1 MNSIE
6 ILRQFNTYNTWANE
20 RVLATLKESDDEKGL
35 SYFSHILIAENTWLW
50 RLQTNLD
57 NTGFNFWQNM
67 TIEDCEKLLR
77 ENEATLNAFLKGL
90 TEEGLEMT
98 ATYKNSQG
106 VMYTNTY
113 REIFT
118 HIFFHSAYHRGQI
131 AISTRANA
139 DVPAYTDFIGFLR
152 DR

>member
-6 ILRQFNTYNTWANE
+6 MLRQFNTYNTWSNE
-20 RVLATLKESDDEKGL
+20 RVLASLKDSEDEHGVR
-35 SYFSHILIAENTWLW
+35 YFSHILIAENTWLW

-57 NTGFNFWQNM
+57 NTGFDFWQNM

-77 ENEATLNAFLKGL
+77 ENEATFNAFLKGL

-131 AISTRANA
+131 ATSTRANA